1 MSAMPR
7 KTGFDLTPSL
17 GWLAALVV
25 AWALCPASVSAQA
38 AKALYTA
45 AQAEQGR
52 QVYEASCSRCHDPD
66 LSGKGD
72 APALTGPYF
81 ASSWGGRKVSEL
93 IGLVSFEMPYDEAG
107 TLDEASY
114 LRVVA
119 YLLSKNG
126 LPAGNTALVSGA
138 AGVIAV
144 AKD

>member
-1 MSAMPR
+1 MSKP
-7 KTGFDLTPSL
+7 TGFHLMPSP
-17 GWLAALVV
+17 GWLAALMV
-25 AWALCPASVSAQA
+25 AWALSPGLVSAQA
-38 AKALYTA
+38 PKALYTA
-45 AQAEQGR
+45 AQAEAGKG
-52 QVYEASCSRCHDPD
+52 VYEASCSRCHDPD

-72 APALTGPYF
+72 APPLAGSYF

-119 YLLSKNG
+119 YLLSMNG
-126 LPAGNTALVSGA
+126 LPPGNAPLASGA
-138 AGVIAV
+138 AGLITV